1 MAKKIVT
8 LYIDD
13 TSLRLLVT
21 HGKQIRA
28 WAELPL
34 EPGLVKNA
42 VVIEEA
48 EVATKIKQ
56 LFKAQKIKS
65 RKVVVGV
72 SGLHCLSRPITL
84 PQLPKAM
91 LAEAVRQEAKKVLPV
106 PPEQLY
112 LSWLPIPAPEE
123 KTRVFLVAIPRSTA
137 DTLLKVLHQAGLK
150 PYFIDLKPLLLARA
164 VKEATAIIADAQ
176 STEFDIVIMADG
188 VPQPV
193 RTVSLPSEAVSW
205 EKKLPMIQEE
215 LDRTIEF
222 YNSNNPENP
231 LASTV
236 PIFVSGEL
244 ANEPKLCQSLSN
256 ELGHPVLPLPSPLEC
271 PSGLDPNRYMANI
284 GLALQRLSPEKE
296 AGPSV
301 ANINVLPTPYQANR
315 PSLTK
320 VLAIPSA
327 AIAIGLLVFLVMVI
341 QNASADTDVLQRQ
354 LDSMNQ
360 EVSQK
365 QALTVDISKLGR
377 QVSDTEVLLDNFTTA
392 LSNLDKQSNG
402 VNGNL
407 KMTMSSLPG
416 NMSLTRIDYA
426 NNMLIITGRSPSE
439 KGVLSYLEKLNS
451 SGKFAEIT
459 ISNMTRIN
467 DELMDFTLLGDLDKQ
482 STEVSGVEVVLKNLR
497 ATISLVNVSYTDNAL
512 TVNGRSTDED
522 EFLIYLQDL
531 EASGK
536 FSEVAITSM
545 TRTEDEGMDFVLVL
559 REGEQD

>member
-341 QNASADTDVLQRQ
+341 QQASADTDLLQRQ

-439 KGVLSYLEKLNS
+439 KGVLSYLDKLNS

>member
-1 MAKKIVT
+1 
-8 LYIDD
+8 
-13 TSLRLLVT
+13 
-21 HGKQIRA
+21 
-28 WAELPL
+28 
-34 EPGLVKNA
+34 
-42 VVIEEA
+42 
-48 EVATKIKQ
+48 
-56 LFKAQKIKS
+56 
-65 RKVVVGV
+65 
-72 SGLHCLSRPITL
+72 
-84 PQLPKAM
+84 
-91 LAEAVRQEAKKVLPV
+91 
-106 PPEQLY
+106 
-112 LSWLPIPAPEE
+112 
-123 KTRVFLVAIPRSTA
+123 
-137 DTLLKVLHQAGLK
+137 
-150 PYFIDLKPLLLARA
+150 
-164 VKEATAIIADAQ
+164 
-176 STEFDIVIMADG
+176 
-188 VPQPV
+188 
-193 RTVSLPSEAVSW
+193 
-205 EKKLPMIQEE
+205 
-215 LDRTIEF
+215 
-222 YNSNNPENP
+222 
-231 LASTV
+231 
-236 PIFVSGEL
+236 
-244 ANEPKLCQSLSN
+244 
-256 ELGHPVLPLPSPLEC
+256 
-271 PSGLDPNRYMANI
+271 
-284 GLALQRLSPEKE
+284 
-296 AGPSV
+296 
-301 ANINVLPTPYQANR
+301 LPTPYQANR

-341 QNASADTDVLQRQ
+341 QQASADTDLLQRQ

-416 NMSLTRIDYA
+416 NMSLKRIDYA

-439 KGVLSYLEKLNS
+439 KGVLSYLDKLNS

-545 TRTEDEGMDFVLVL
+545 TRTEDEEMDFVLVL

>member
-137 DTLLKVLHQAGLK
+137 DTLLKVLHKAGLK

-284 GLALQRLSPEKE
+284 GLALQRISPGKE

-315 PSLTK
+315 SSLTK

-341 QNASADTDVLQRQ
+341 QQASADTDLLQRQ

-416 NMSLTRIDYA
+416 NMSLKRIDYA

-439 KGVLSYLEKLNS
+439 KGVLSYLDKLNS

-545 TRTEDEGMDFVLVL
+545 TRTEDEEMDFVLVL

>member
-301 ANINVLPTPYQANR
+301 SNINVLPTPYQANR
-315 PSLTK
+315 SSLTK

-341 QNASADTDVLQRQ
+341 QQASADTDLLQRQ

-416 NMSLTRIDYA
+416 NMSLKRIDYA

-439 KGVLSYLEKLNS
+439 KGVLLYLDKLNS

-545 TRTEDEGMDFVLVL
+545 TRTEDEEMDFVLVL

>member
-1 MAKKIVT
+1 VAKKIVT

-341 QNASADTDVLQRQ
+341 QQASADTDLLQRQ
-354 LDSMNQ
+354 LDSMSQ

-365 QALTVDISKLGR
+365 QALAVDIARLGR
-377 QVSDTEVLLDNFTTA
+377 QVADTELLLDSFTTA
-392 LSNLDKQSNG
+392 LGNLDKQSNG

-467 DELMDFTLLGDLDKQ
+467 DELMDFTLLGDLNKQ
-482 STEVSGVEVVLKNLR
+482 STEVTGVEVVLENLR
-497 ATISLVNVSYTDNAL
+497 TTISLVNVSYTDNAL

-522 EFLIYLQDL
+522 ELLIYLQDL

-545 TRTEDEGMDFVLVL
+545 TRTEDEEMDFVLVL